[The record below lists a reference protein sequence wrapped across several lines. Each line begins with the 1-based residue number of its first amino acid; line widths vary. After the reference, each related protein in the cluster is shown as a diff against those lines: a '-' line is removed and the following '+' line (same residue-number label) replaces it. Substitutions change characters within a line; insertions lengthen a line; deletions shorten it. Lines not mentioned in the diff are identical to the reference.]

1 MKENT
6 VNILKNNFGISEKV
20 IALIDESEREVS
32 PVFEELDDIMTYNQ
46 YKVLD
51 VFQKNRLADRHF
63 SWNTGYGYDDAGREM
78 IEKVYADVF
87 HAEAAL
93 CRPTLV
99 NGTHALAITL
109 LGLLRPGDELIY
121 CTGTPYDTLETVIGL
136 KNYEPGNGSLKDYG
150 VTYRQVELLPDG
162 NIDFEGLRNAIS
174 DRTRMVTL
182 QRSTGYGWRK
192 AITIDKIEEWA
203 SFVSDINPDIIK
215 MVDNSYG
222 EFLDTKEPTD
232 VGADVMAASLIKNPG
247 GGLALTGA
255 YVAGRKDLI
264 DRIQYRMTCPGIG
277 GECGLTFGQTRSMFQ
292 GLFIAPRVVNGAVK
306 GAVLCGRVFEKLGY
320 DVCPKPEDKRSDII
334 EAVRLGTPEAVVSFC
349 QGVQAAAPIDSYVK
363 PIPWDMPG
371 YDDQVVMAAGA
382 FVQGSSIEL
391 SADAP
396 IREPYNVYFQGGITY
411 EHSKFGV
418 IKALQALVDDNI
430 ITL

>member
-63 SWNTGYGYDDAGREM
+63 SWNTGYGYDYAGREM

-150 VTYRQVELLPDG
+150 VTYKQVELLPDG

-182 QRSTGYGWRK
+182 QRSTGYG
-192 AITIDKIEEWA
+192 
-203 SFVSDINPDIIK
+203 
-215 MVDNSYG
+215 
-222 EFLDTKEPTD
+222 
-232 VGADVMAASLIKNPG
+232 
-247 GGLALTGA
+247 
-255 YVAGRKDLI
+255 
-264 DRIQYRMTCPGIG
+264 
-277 GECGLTFGQTRSMFQ
+277 
-292 GLFIAPRVVNGAVK
+292 
-306 GAVLCGRVFEKLGY
+306 
-320 DVCPKPEDKRSDII
+320 
-334 EAVRLGTPEAVVSFC
+334 
-349 QGVQAAAPIDSYVK
+349 
-363 PIPWDMPG
+363 
-371 YDDQVVMAAGA
+371 
-382 FVQGSSIEL
+382 
-391 SADAP
+391 
-396 IREPYNVYFQGGITY
+396 
-411 EHSKFGV
+411 
-418 IKALQALVDDNI
+418 
-430 ITL
+430 